1 MQLEVPARSWPR
13 VPWFLLQQMPQVQQP
28 SWHALLSSQEPQ
40 PSLQEPQ
47 PSWQELQS
55 SSLQVQLLLAWQ
67 GQQPS

>member
-13 VPWFLLQQMPQVQQP
+13 VPWFLPQQMPQVQQP
-28 SWHALLSSQEPQ
+28 SWQALLSS
-40 PSLQEPQ
+40 QEPQ

-55 SSLQVQLLLAWQ
+55 SSLQERLLAWQ